1 MLKKIITIMLLPLL
15 GACSSLSS
23 EDDLSNAVEQVNIK
37 PTYIEVVGKTLIP
50 DNISGK
56 NHGVVKSSLLITA
69 NIAKKEQQ
77 APESQLKMT
86 LSYFENYKPYA
97 YAVIDG
103 QKIKIKEYA
112 VATSVCT
119 EHCTATQYFTFPV
132 KNETLTAA
140 AETELVFELKPNN
153 GGKVLRF
160 SVPGGYLNAI
170 TEGYKQN
177 IIQPAPVVVKAE
189 TADPI
194 AMSKELFIKASA
206 AEKEQFTDWAF
217 KNRKTISAELKSES
231 KIVSMLEYWYQQA
244 SESQRA
250 QILTWVIAQ

>member
-37 PTYIEVVGKTLIP
+37 PTYIEVVGKKLIP
-50 DNISGK
+50 DNISAE
-56 NHGVVKSSLLITA
+56 NHGVVKASLVITA
-69 NIAKKEQQ
+69 NIAKNEQK

-86 LSYFENYKPYA
+86 LSYFENYKPYV
-97 YAVIDG
+97 YAVVDG
-103 QKIKIKEYA
+103 KKTKIKEYT
-112 VATSVCT
+112 VSTSVCT

-132 KNETLTAA
+132 KNETLIEA
-140 AETELVFELKPNN
+140 AETELVFELEANK
-153 GGKVLRF
+153 GGKNLRF
-160 SVPGGYLNAI
+160 SVPGGYLNAV

-177 IIQPAPVVVKAE
+177 IAPLDVVVVKAA
-189 TADPI
+189 ADPI
-194 AMSKELFIKASA
+194 EMSKELFVKASDM
-206 AEKEQFTDWAF
+206 EKEQFSDWAF
-217 KNRKTISAELKSES
+217 KNRKAVTAELKTES
-231 KIVSMLEYWYQQA
+231 KVLAMLEYWYQQA

>member
-1 MLKKIITIMLLPLL
+1 MLKKIITIILLPLL

-37 PTYIEVVGKTLIP
+37 PTYIEVVGKKLIP
-50 DNISGK
+50 DNISDK
-56 NHGVVKSSLLITA
+56 NHGVVKASLLITA
-69 NIAKKEQQ
+69 NFAKKEQQ

-86 LSYFENYKPYA
+86 LSYFENYKPYV
-97 YAVIDG
+97 YAVVDG
-103 QKIKIKEYA
+103 RKTKIKEYT
-112 VATSVCT
+112 VSTSTCT

-132 KNETLTAA
+132 KNETLIKA
-140 AETELVFELKPNN
+140 AETELLFELKANN

-160 SVPGGYLNAI
+160 SVPGGYLNAV

-177 IIQPAPVVVKAE
+177 MAQPAAVVKQDA
-189 TADPI
+189 ADPVQ
-194 AMSKELFIKASA
+194 MSKDLFVKASA
-206 AEKEQFTDWAF
+206 AEKELFSDWAF
-217 KNRKTISAELKSES
+217 KNRKTLGAELNSES
-231 KIVSMLEYWYQQA
+231 KVLSMLEYWYQQA